1 MATSA
6 NRTATS
12 KAAAASK
19 PSTAAGM
26 TAAKAPSTTK
36 TTAKQAPLTRPTD
49 ADVEAFLASIP
60 DEQRRAD
67 ARQVCAL
74 MQEVTG
80 EPPVLWGS
88 SIVGFGSYHY
98 RYASGHEG
106 DAPLVGFAP
115 RKQQL
120 VLYLIGGFESR
131 HQATLARLG
140 SYTTGKGCLYLKR
153 LADVDQDAL
162 RELIDRSVRV
172 HRGVDR
178 ASTTQ

>member
-1 MATSA
+1 
-6 NRTATS
+6 
-12 KAAAASK
+12 
-19 PSTAAGM
+19 
-26 TAAKAPSTTK
+26 
-36 TTAKQAPLTRPTD
+36 
-49 ADVEAFLASIP
+49 P
-60 DEQRRAD
+60 DERRRAD

-88 SIVGFGSYHY
+88 SIVGFGSYHC

-115 RKQQL
+115 RTQQL
-120 VLYLIGGFESR
+120 VLYLIGGFEDR

-140 SYTTGKGCLYLKR
+140 PHTTGKGCLYLKR
-153 LADVDQDAL
+153 LVDVDQDAL

-178 ASTTQ
+178 ASTSQ